1 MNLGVRR
8 RALGSLPGTIA
19 PSYVAQSRRRRAVR
33 ARRAELQPYIS
44 GPSPIHHS
52 ALKRI
57 MWGMPFALV
66 LIVMVDVLLFRSDA
80 TLAVFTQLDDFEE
93 NTGR

>member
-1 MNLGVRR
+1 
-8 RALGSLPGTIA
+8 
-19 PSYVAQSRRRRAVR
+19 
-33 ARRAELQPYIS
+33 
-44 GPSPIHHS
+44 
-52 ALKRI
+52 

-66 LIVMVDVLLFRSDA
+66 LIVMVGVLLFRSDA